1 MSGNNKNNNG
11 EPMSNEPPT
20 TGLAANRPARIFEM
34 FKTMSLIRAFEEAA
48 EQAFNDGFVNGSIHQ
63 YIGEEA
69 IGTAV
74 CANLHKT
81 DYILSNHRGHGHAI
95 AKGAD
100 PEAMMKELFGRV
112 GGTSGAKG
120 GSMHIADFSVGMLGA
135 NGVLADGLTMG
146 VGAAQAVVL
155 RGLDAIVTVFL
166 GDGTTNRGPFYE
178 ALNWAMIYE
187 LPILFV
193 CENNMYASST
203 VTRSVTAGAGPVA
216 RAEAFGMPAF
226 DVDGND
232 VLAVDDLAAELVSR
246 VRRGGGPQFLHART
260 YRVKGHISRDG
271 MLYRPDG
278 ETEKYFENEP
288 IGRCAAWLLE
298 NGIGQDEVDDARSA
312 AEQQIATAVAA
323 AHAAPFPDGKLAFAD
338 VQDLGA
344 PQ

>member
-1 MSGNNKNNNG
+1 MANETNT
-11 EPMSNEPPT
+11 SNP
-20 TGLAANRPARIFEM
+20 GANRPARIFELY
-34 FKTMSLIRAFEEAA
+34 KTMMLIRAFEEAA
-48 EQAFNDGFVNGSIHQ
+48 EQTFNDGLVNGSVHQ

-74 CANLHKT
+74 CANLRRS

-146 VGAAQAVVL
+146 VGAAQALVL
-155 RGLDAIVTVFL
+155 RGEDAIVTVFV

-193 CENNMYASST
+193 CENNTYASST
-203 VTRSVTAGAGPVA
+203 ATRVVTAGPGPVA

-232 VLAVDDLAAELVSR
+232 VLAVDELAADVIGR
-246 VRRGGGPQFLHART
+246 VRNGGGPHFLHART
-260 YRVKGHISRDG
+260 YRIKGHISRDQ
-271 MLYRPDG
+271 MLYRPEG
-278 ETEKYFENEP
+278 ETERHWQDEP
-288 IGRCAAWLLE
+288 IGRCAAWLID
-298 NGIGQDEVDDARSA
+298 NGVGQDEIDAANTA
-312 AEQQIATAVAA
+312 AYAQIEAAVEAA
-323 AHAAPFPDGKLAFAD
+323 KAAPFPDGKLAFAD

-344 PQ
+344 QYLGGYE